1 MLDAVKFG
9 HEKFVPI
16 IEAIEK
22 LAKKAGK
29 PKWEVETIDHSDVKK
44 KITEKFEIVS
54 FITDQYLQESIRS
67 IDSHFGDGYAKKNPQ
82 LVSQMMGIMDNT
94 CGRNGGNIAEYR

>member
-1 MLDAVKFG
+1 M
-9 HEKFVPI
+9 
-16 IEAIEK
+16 
-22 LAKKAGK
+22 
-29 PKWEVETIDHSDVKK
+29 

-82 LVSQMMGIMDNT
+82 LVSQMMGSWIIHVDVMVVTLLNIDSMFEMDQ
-94 CGRNGGNIAEYR
+94 RP